1 MASCL
6 ALTAPSSEMPMRLS
20 NTDAMECCLLDC
32 LRVLIVKLDVET
44 DELEVVREGIVEVLT
59 ANNGVVDV
67 IVMDKEVVGRFNEV
81 TGKDEA
87 GRDSLVDIEELE
99 VTGTDATAGEVGAQ
113 DKGEGIGVEGVKVA
127 DGVGTEE
134 PVVTTKDVDE
144 GLDTVDDGF
153 NVDNV
158 ELNGAVDERLV
169 MAELDDENEADETGS
184 VAKGETCDATAA
196 NSAKLMIGVGLFV
209 PQLTESSE
217 VLIS

>member
-1 MASCL
+1 M
-6 ALTAPSSEMPMRLS
+6 
-20 NTDAMECCLLDC
+20 
-32 LRVLIVKLDVET
+32 LIVKLDVER

-59 ANNGVVDV
+59 ANDGVVDV

-87 GRDSLVDIEELE
+87 GRDSLVDIKELE

-113 DKGEGIGVEGVKVA
+113 DKGEEGIGVEGVKVA
-127 DGVGTEE
+127 GGVGTEE
-134 PVVTTKDVDE
+134 PVVTTNEDVDE

-153 NVDNV
+153 NVENV